1 MSLSSGSPPPVRFQ
15 FTVPLKCKCGQSG
28 TMVWE
33 ENKDISP
40 AGAQPVLISISDRFY
55 ERVNK
60 RDRISIEVVCH
71 KCESVQ
77 KV

>member
-1 MSLSSGSPPPVRFQ
+1 
-15 FTVPLKCKCGQSG
+15 
-28 TMVWE
+28 MVWE